1 MPKQR
6 GGRVAMPI
14 EYYGVNSGKYSSSK
28 LSGVCANAYGNTLP
42 LSHGTI
48 HPNGLMTGPNM
59 HFHPGSLGPISGQT
73 GGGKKKAK
81 SRGKAKR
88 GKTKSRGKAKS
99 IKKKQPFSKK
109 NKSKRTK

>member
-59 HFHPGSLGPISGQT
+59 HFQPGSLGPISGQT

-81 SRGKAKR
+81 SRGKAK
-88 GKTKSRGKAKS
+88 S